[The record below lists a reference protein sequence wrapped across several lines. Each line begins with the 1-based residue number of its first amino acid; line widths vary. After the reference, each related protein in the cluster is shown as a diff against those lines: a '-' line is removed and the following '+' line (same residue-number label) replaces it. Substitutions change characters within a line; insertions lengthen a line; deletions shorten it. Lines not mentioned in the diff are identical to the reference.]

1 MSQALFKFEVL
12 KYKLM
17 TYIRIDTKTKQAK
30 KFVELIETMPFAKI
44 LEDPN
49 STTKTAMENATKGK
63 SKKHKNAKELI
74 AFLNK

>member
-1 MSQALFKFEVL
+1 
-12 KYKLM
+12 M

-44 LEDPN
+44 LEEPN
-49 STTKTAMENATKGK
+49 STTKTAMESAIKGK
-63 SKKHKNAKELI
+63 TRKHKNGTELI